1 MKRKK
6 QIYEMTLLAILT
18 GIIILLGFTPIGYI
32 KTLGIEI
39 TFLVIP
45 VIVGSIIL
53 GIKGGTFLGL
63 IFGITSFLQ
72 CLFGFSSFG
81 VVLLE
86 INPILT
92 AIVCIVPRTLM
103 GFFTGIVYQSLS
115 KIIKKELVS
124 NLATSIIG
132 TLLNT
137 ILFMSLLCLC
147 FYQTSYIQEIKTK
160 LGANNMITFIIFFV
174 GINGLVEL
182 IVNTIIGSI
191 ISKTLLIF
199 NQKQIS
205 KRA

>member
-6 QIYEMTLLAILT
+6 QIYEMTLLAVLT
-18 GIIILLGFTPIGYI
+18 GIIILLSFTPIGYI
-32 KTLGIEI
+32 KTAGLEI
-39 TFLVIP
+39 TLLVIP
-45 VIVGSIIL
+45 VVVGSITL

-72 CLFGFSSFG
+72 CLLGFSAFG
-81 VVLLE
+81 LALLE

-103 GFFTGIVYQSLS
+103 GFFTGIIYQLLS
-115 KIIKKELVS
+115 KNIKNELVS
-124 NLATSIIG
+124 SITTSIIG

-137 ILFMSLLCLC
+137 ILFMSFLCLC
-147 FYQTSYIQEIKTK
+147 FYQTSYIQEMKTDY
-160 LGANNMITFIIFFV
+160 GANNIITFIIYFV

-182 IVNTIIGSI
+182 IVNPIIGSI
-191 ISKTLLIF
+191 ISKTLLVF

-205 KRA
+205 K